1 MNAKMKIKFENKTIE
16 ISKAFANKASVY
28 GSEEYHTLRAA
39 VQDLPDFKVVIK
51 AASVSQQTFMKGMT
65 YDYMESY
72 ITSIDTDGSI
82 MEQFRLLRQRHNYA
96 VVKKWFVN
104 LVSTFNERAA

>member
-39 VQDLPDFKVVIK
+39 VQDLPDFKVEIK
-51 AASVSQQTFMKGMT
+51 TVPVPRQTYMKGMT
-65 YDYMESY
+65 YDYMEAY

-82 MEQFRLLRQRHNYA
+82 REQFQLLRQRHNYA

-104 LVSTFNERAA
+104 LAPAFNERAS